1 MAVTD
6 AIREFKLAL
15 DVVEANLN
23 FTRASLRLRPR
34 LNPLLNWQEVKGE
47 SKTLVDEFFGK
58 HPVDSSPQY
67 RGLIVVISGA
77 FEQAVRRIVEEV
89 VVVFNSTKKGFDSL
103 PQRIRMQNAIRTG
116 RALVKIQEPLDHAP
130 LNHQLLVEKLATCK
144 PGAAE
149 FCLNPEVFSYFVSS
163 ITPEHLE
170 EILSLIEIPI
180 NWDDLGRNVD
190 FEKRFVTKGAKAT
203 GKAVAEYLRHFTKLR
218 NTIAHSGA
226 GGVVV
231 TDVEVSDFIIFS
243 RVFSGCLEAILVNR
257 LKNI

>member
-6 AIREFKLAL
+6 AIREFRLAL

-47 SKTLVDEFFGK
+47 SKVLVDDFFGK
-58 HPVDSSPQY
+58 DPVDSSPQY

-89 VVVFNSTKKGFDSL
+89 IIVFNSTDKGFDSI
-103 PQRIRMQNAIRTG
+103 PRGIRVQNIIRTG
-116 RALVKIQEPLDHAP
+116 RALVRVEEPLDHAP
-130 LNHQLLVEKLATCK
+130 LNHQSLVEKLATCK
-144 PGAAE
+144 PGAAK
-149 FCLNPEVFSYFVSS
+149 FHLNPEVFSYFISS
-163 ITPEHLE
+163 ITSEHLV
-170 EILSLIEIPI
+170 EIFSLIEIPF
-180 NWDDLGRNVD
+180 NWDDVGRNAD

-203 GKAVAEYLRHFTKLR
+203 GKAVAEHLGRFTKLR

-231 TDVEVSDFIIFS
+231 TDAEVSDFIGFF
-243 RVFSGCLEAILVNR
+243 RVFAGCLEAILNGR
-257 LKNI
+257 LKKL